1 MDTNLTSS
9 IFHRQL
15 IGKSVIKN
23 WKTETLVQR
32 LKLTKTFN
40 CHNGCVNTIQ
50 FDSTGNLM
58 ISGSDDKTLK
68 ILDPKLKS
76 SNKSPTLWSYQ
87 TNHFS
92 NIFSASL
99 VNGLTYAVSCS
110 RDGEVRL
117 THIIRK
123 TSAVAFSHDKTAYQT
138 LSAGPYA
145 PNIFFSCSDDKTVR
159 KFDLR
164 ARTCYQGAC
173 IELNNSGISTIAI
186 HPFDETKLLVGCS
199 DDPIVKLYDL
209 RYCSVKNNTINNN
222 GINNNDNKT
231 TLQRYAPH
239 HLLSAKATESRK
251 LGRVTCVKFNT
262 MGDEFLASYSN
273 EHVYIFNV
281 NNNNNNNDDGTNGM
295 DFNNNIIGYIPKE
308 ISTER
313 RIRLGMGGWDECGPL
328 STLPSSNGDDDDD
341 NNNNNNDDDE
351 ENNNNVDEERIED
364 EQHNTRANIIN
375 SALGVNIPLIN
386 NDDNDDDD
394 GGGDNNNNNNED
406 DECKSD
412 DNNNNISN
420 NNTEYNPNIENIIPP
435 KQCFKGH
442 RNSRTVIKEATYFG
456 LNDEYIVSGSDDGRI
471 YFWLKSTG
479 KLIQALNADHR
490 VVNCVQRP
498 VNIRHQ
504 HHPLPYLCSSGIDY
518 DIKMW
523 EPINGSITN
532 CSGGGDDALQLNATG
547 SDVVEDLEAIANANE
562 KMRIE
567 TLESPN
573 VNINTAQL
581 IRMLA
586 AIRIQRRLQRR
597 REERARAVAATN
609 EENDEETEDEVHV

>member
-1 MDTNLTSS
+1 M
-9 IFHRQL
+9 
-15 IGKSVIKN
+15 K
-23 WKTETLVQR
+23 
-32 LKLTKTFN
+32 
-40 CHNGCVNTIQ
+40 
-50 FDSTGNLM
+50 
-58 ISGSDDKTLK
+58 
-68 ILDPKLKS
+68 
-76 SNKSPTLWSYQ
+76 
-87 TNHFS
+87 
-92 NIFSASL
+92 
-99 VNGLTYAVSCS
+99 
-110 RDGEVRL
+110 
-117 THIIRK
+117 
-123 TSAVAFSHDKTAYQT
+123 
-138 LSAGPYA
+138 
-145 PNIFFSCSDDKTVR
+145 
-159 KFDLR
+159 
-164 ARTCYQGAC
+164 
-173 IELNNSGISTIAI
+173 
-186 HPFDETKLLVGCS
+186 
-199 DDPIVKLYDL
+199 
-209 RYCSVKNNTINNN
+209 
-222 GINNNDNKT
+222 
-231 TLQRYAPH
+231 
-239 HLLSAKATESRK
+239 
-251 LGRVTCVKFNT
+251 
-262 MGDEFLASYSN
+262 
-273 EHVYIFNV
+273 
-281 NNNNNNNDDGTNGM
+281 NNNNNNDND
-295 DFNNNIIGYIPKE
+295 
-308 ISTER
+308 
-313 RIRLGMGGWDECGPL
+313 
-328 STLPSSNGDDDDD
+328 
-341 NNNNNNDDDE
+341 NDDDE
-351 ENNNNVDEERIED
+351 ENNNNNVDEERIED

-394 GGGDNNNNNNED
+394 GGGDNNNNKNED